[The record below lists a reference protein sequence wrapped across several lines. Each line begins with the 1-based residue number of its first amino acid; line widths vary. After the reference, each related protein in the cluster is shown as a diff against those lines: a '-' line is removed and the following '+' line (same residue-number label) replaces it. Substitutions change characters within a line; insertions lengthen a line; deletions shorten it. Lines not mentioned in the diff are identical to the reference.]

1 MPLEIKPYRDQ
12 RIDWPRAGRHVL
24 AQYDDESVIV
34 YQAYRPSIGK
44 FAAAHG
50 HFGGPDFSF
59 SRMSWIKPGFLWMMY
74 RCGWASKPDQEVV
87 LALRLRRSFFDD
99 VLRQAV
105 PSTYWP
111 ERYEDEAAWKI
122 AGARSDVRLQWDPD
136 HGPTGAPQQRR
147 AIQLGLRR
155 DTLEG
160 FKGPALLG
168 IEDVTELVRTQH
180 ANIGTDALQTPHERV
195 YPITDPGLRAALRL
209 DDDEAA

>member
-1 MPLEIKPYRDQ
+1 MALEIKAYRDQ

-24 AQYDDESVIV
+24 AQYDDESIIV

-44 FAAAHG
+44 FAAEHG

-74 RCGWASKPDQEVV
+74 RCGWASKPNQEVV

-111 ERYEDEAAWKI
+111 ERYDDEDAWKK

-155 DTLEG
+155 AMLEG

-168 IEDVTELVRTQH
+168 IEDVTAFVRTQH
-180 ANIGTDALQTPHERV
+180 ANVGTDALQTPHERV
-195 YPITDPGLRAALRL
+195 YPIADPGLRAALRL